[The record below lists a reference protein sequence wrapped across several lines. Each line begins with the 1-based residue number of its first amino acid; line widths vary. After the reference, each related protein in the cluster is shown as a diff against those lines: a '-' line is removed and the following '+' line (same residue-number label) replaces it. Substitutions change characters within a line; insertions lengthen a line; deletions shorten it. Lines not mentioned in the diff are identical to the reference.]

1 MGSLPSKRG
10 YSAIQSTMSV
20 TQRSPIAVDKCVFV
34 ALFNFPSGGQG
45 DLSIRLGEQLN
56 VLSEDGE
63 WWKVK
68 SISTG
73 KECYMPRKYVAKVYN
88 RWLYKGINREKAEE
102 LLLVSCNQSG
112 SFLIR
117 ESETRRGCYSL
128 SVRKSNQASL
138 DSIKHYRINQLENGW
153 YYISPRLTFSTLQE
167 MVEYYSELADG
178 ICCILKEPCVAQRFV
193 PPAALTTEPTMV
205 RKPTL
210 NWRDLDSSALF
221 SDNTNLNEE
230 DCPVSLGLREAV
242 SSYMY
247 MTEEMDSMT
256 DLERDHRWNV

>member
-10 YSAIQSTMSV
+10 YSAIQSTMSS
-20 TQRSPIAVDKCVFV
+20 TQRSPVAVDKCVFV
-34 ALFNFPSGGQG
+34 ALFNFPSTGQG
-45 DLSIRLGEQLN
+45 DLSIRHGEQLN
-56 VLSEDGE
+56 ILSEDGD

-138 DSIKHYRINQLENGW
+138 DSVKHYRINQLENGW
-153 YYISPRLTFSTLQE
+153 FYISPRLTFSTLQE
-167 MVEYYSELADG
+167 MVEYYSEMADG
-178 ICCILKEPCVAQRFV
+178 ICCILKEPCVVQRFV
-193 PPAALTTEPTMV
+193 PPALTTEATMV

-256 DLERDHRWNV
+256 DLEQEHRWNV